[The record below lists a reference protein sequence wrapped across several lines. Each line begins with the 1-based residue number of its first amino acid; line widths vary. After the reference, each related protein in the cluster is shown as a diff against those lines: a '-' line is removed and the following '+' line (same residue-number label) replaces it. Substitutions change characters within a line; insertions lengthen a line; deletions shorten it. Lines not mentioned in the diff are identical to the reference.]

1 MAWKRLTFI
10 LIPHSQNTVKQFKV
24 RRTVLYGMI
33 FFLVAAI
40 GVMIFYIVGFKGK
53 SFYHKKTEEIVS
65 KNQLLL
71 KHIAVF
77 DSSLASMKTQVAHLE
92 SINTAIIEESRISAM
107 DLNRFGIAGEGMT
120 GAKDSFL
127 PNRVLAVIDRLDRE
141 SEAFEQNF
149 NGLFDE
155 CLKHSDYLSH
165 VPSIRPS
172 RGIITK
178 EFGRSFDELSQTEK
192 THPGVDINDIE
203 GMPVVATADGIIHEI
218 NDSKELGRYIIIDH
232 QNGYTTRYAHLQPLK
247 QMQNKIRLKKGDKVV
262 RGQQI
267 GAIGR
272 TGVSV
277 QAIPAHLMYSVY
289 HHGIP
294 QNPQDYFFA
303 SDFIAARPDSAPVV
317 GAANINE

>member
-1 MAWKRLTFI
+1 MTWKRLTFI
-10 LIPHSQNTVKQFKV
+10 LIPHSQDTVKQFKV
-24 RRTVLYGMI
+24 HRTVFYGLI
-33 FFLVAAI
+33 FFLIAAI
-40 GVMIFYIVGFKGK
+40 GIMIFYIVGFKGK
-53 SFYHKKTEEIVS
+53 SFYRKKTEEIVS
-65 KNQLLL
+65 RNQLLL

-77 DSSLASMKTQVAHLE
+77 DSSLTSMKTQVAHLE

-107 DLNRFGIAGEGMT
+107 DLNRFGIMSENVAGT
-120 GAKDSFL
+120 GDSFL
-127 PNRVLAVIDRLDRE
+127 PDRVFAVINRLDRE
-141 SEAFEQNF
+141 SEAFEHNF
-149 NGLFDE
+149 NELFDE

-192 THPGVDINDIE
+192 THPGVNINDIE
-203 GMPVVATADGIIHEI
+203 GMPVVATADGVVHEI
-218 NDSKELGRYIIIDH
+218 DDSKELGRYIILDH
-232 QNGYTTRYAHLQPLK
+232 QNGYSTRYAHLQPLK
-247 QMQNKIRLKKGDKVV
+247 QMHNKIRLKKGDEVK

-294 QNPQDYFFA
+294 QNPRDYFFA
-303 SDFIAARPDSAPVV
+303 SDFIAERPEEAPVV
-317 GAANINE
+317 SMATIIE